1 MDPSHST
8 LGRSARKNAPAYRGS
23 PPPGSPPSQPS
34 PPPPA
39 SLETTTNT
47 NSSSDLDDNEEEG
60 DIDSETALNT
70 VYNLLSELGDL
81 NRSNR
86 KAAEQLAEQF
96 NALQAQV
103 AKAETHGS
111 ENSSLNHGM
120 DETPDEALLPQP
132 PITPSQ
138 TTPLSTSSFA
148 DSVFHTPP
156 LAPSS
161 DIYEHIQPARVQT
174 EDRDTQSDMCGNEIG
189 AMAARIAELEKE
201 NGAMRR
207 DVQLLVVSHKEQ
219 QIMARDYEAALAK
232 ALRALRTTV
241 LDRSKGIVEAQA
253 RYKELLA
260 TEQELTKRLQAENAD
275 LKDALSNAA
284 SAIRLTLAD
293 NA

>member
-1 MDPSHST
+1 
-8 LGRSARKNAPAYRGS
+8 
-23 PPPGSPPSQPS
+23 
-34 PPPPA
+34 
-39 SLETTTNT
+39 
-47 NSSSDLDDNEEEG
+47 
-60 DIDSETALNT
+60 
-70 VYNLLSELGDL
+70 
-81 NRSNR
+81 
-86 KAAEQLAEQF
+86 
-96 NALQAQV
+96 
-103 AKAETHGS
+103 
-111 ENSSLNHGM
+111 M

-156 LAPSS
+156 LAPSN
-161 DIYEHIQPARVQT
+161 DIYEHSQPACVQT
-174 EDRDTQSDMCGNEIG
+174 EDRDTQSDMCGNEID

-284 SAIRLTLAD
+284 SVIRLTLAD